1 MYLSFDGYETGVS
14 SSGHDYSNIA
24 VLSLLVVCVPGKM
37 SSGSLVWPSLPV
49 VAKTVLTV
57 GVFLSC
63 HQSEISSIL
72 AFAQR

>member
-1 MYLSFDGYETGVS
+1 MCLSFDGYETRVS

-57 GVFLSC
+57 FLSC